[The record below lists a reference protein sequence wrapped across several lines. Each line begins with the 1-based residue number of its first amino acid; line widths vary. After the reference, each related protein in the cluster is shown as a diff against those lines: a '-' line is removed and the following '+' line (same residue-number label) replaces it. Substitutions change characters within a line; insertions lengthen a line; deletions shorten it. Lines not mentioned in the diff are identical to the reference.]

1 MMSRSRAFRRSPT
14 IGLVLGLLVTLMAVL
29 ADSWYVTH
37 QVAGLRALQ
46 TDLLERSR
54 KDSLQ
59 LLRIQ
64 NDLNLVALA
73 MRDMLDSD
81 ERYPLTAWSAQLDRV
96 RADLAD
102 ALKQEEQV
110 AVTRQS
116 PAQRQFLSDSLA
128 QFWDAVDRMFATAAA
143 GHHDDARAQI
153 RVSLVARQA

>member
-1 MMSRSRAFRRSPT
+1 M
-14 IGLVLGLLVTLMAVL
+14 TLAAVV
-29 ADSWYVTH
+29 ADSWYMTK
-37 QVAGLRALQ
+37 QIDGLRALQ

-102 ALKQEEQV
+102 ALRQEELV
-110 AVTRQS
+110 ALARQS
-116 PAQRQFLSDSLA
+116 PQQRQYLADSLA
-128 QFWDAVDRMFATAAA
+128 QFWDALDRMFAMAAPL
-143 GHHDDARAQI
+143 R
-153 RVSLVARQA
+153 S